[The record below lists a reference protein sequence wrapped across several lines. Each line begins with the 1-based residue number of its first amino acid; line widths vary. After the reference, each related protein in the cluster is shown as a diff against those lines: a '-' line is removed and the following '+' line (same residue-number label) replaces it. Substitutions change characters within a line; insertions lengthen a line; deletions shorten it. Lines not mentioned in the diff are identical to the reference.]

1 MTAMQKYEPYTGEA
15 LGHGAEPFA
24 GGTDLIPLMRSGV
37 HAPSVLV
44 DLKTSAGPDAG
55 IASSEAGW
63 RIGAT
68 TTLAALEDHD
78 GIPAVL
84 RQAAASAATRQI
96 RNRATLAG
104 NLAQRSRC
112 SYFRDP
118 QITCW
123 LQGGDSCP
131 ARDGLHEHLS
141 LDTDG
146 PCITTHPS
154 DSAAA
159 LIACRAT
166 VTYEFDGGT
175 TTVAVDDLLAAP
187 TDDDRRLHRVPA
199 GAVIVHID
207 VPDPGDAST
216 YLKAMDRAAWQFALV
231 GVAAVRSGD
240 GVVVVANGVA
250 PTPLTLSSVAE
261 ALDGEWTDE
270 SIDAAADAATDGL
283 TALERN
289 GYKLRLLRGLVRR
302 ALDGLRSG

>member
-1 MTAMQKYEPYTGEA
+1 MSAIEQYEPYTGGA
-15 LGHGAEPFA
+15 LGQGAEPFA

-44 DLKTSAGPDAG
+44 DVKSSAGPAAG
-55 IASSEAGW
+55 ITSSDAGW

-68 TTLAALEDHD
+68 TTLAAIEDHD
-78 GIPAVL
+78 GVPAVL

-104 NLAQRSRC
+104 NLLQRSRC

-118 QITCW
+118 EISCW
-123 LQGGDSCP
+123 LRGGETCP
-131 ARDGLHEHLS
+131 AREGLHEHLS
-141 LDTDG
+141 LETDG

-154 DSAAA
+154 DPAAA

-166 VTYEFDGGT
+166 VTYEVDGET
-175 TTVAVDDLLAAP
+175 TTIAVDELLAP
-187 TDDDRRLHRVPA
+187 PSDEDRRLHRLPD
-199 GAVIVHID
+199 GAVIVQID
-207 VPDPGDAST
+207 VPDPGDSST
-216 YLKAMDRAAWQFALV
+216 YRKAMDRAAWQFALV

-240 GVVVVANGVA
+240 DVVVVANGVA
-250 PTPLTLSSVAE
+250 PTPLTLTSVAE
-261 ALDGEWTDE
+261 ALDSWSDE
-270 SIDAAADAATDGL
+270 SLDAAADAATDGL

-302 ALDGLRSG
+302 SLDDLRAD